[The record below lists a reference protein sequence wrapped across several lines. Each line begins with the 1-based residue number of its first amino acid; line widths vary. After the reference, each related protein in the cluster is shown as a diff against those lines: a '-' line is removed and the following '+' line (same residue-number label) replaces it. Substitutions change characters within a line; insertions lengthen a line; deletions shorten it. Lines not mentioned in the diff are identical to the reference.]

1 MWPKSQNAHERW
13 YDLGLRGFWVSIARW
28 GIELGLNVRIYKF
41 QRIVEGGIIGVWL
54 DVFKARG

>member
-1 MWPKSQNAHERW
+1 M
-13 YDLGLRGFWVSIARW
+13 VRW

-41 QRIVEGGIIGVWL
+41 QRIVEGDIIGVWW

>member
-1 MWPKSQNAHERW
+1 M
-13 YDLGLRGFWVSIARW
+13 SITRW

-41 QRIVEGGIIGVWL
+41 QRIVEGGIIGVWW

>member
-1 MWPKSQNAHERW
+1 MSQNAYKRW
-13 YDLGLRGFWVSIARW
+13 YDLGLRGFCVSISRW
-28 GIELGLNVRIYKF
+28 DIELGLNVRIYKF